1 MNNQDIALQLQIAEF
16 TRIQNQNHPNKFLLL
31 KDIPDSTIVW
41 AYGFIPSDS
50 IQNPRPVLDHTPTK
64 GRILREP
71 GGISFVPFQKG
82 TTTPIKNRTTPA
94 EFRFYADSETNAWA
108 GYYELV
114 KQAYHQI
121 ETYQTNMNIRLR
133 NRIPE
138 YKGKLVIRTNKINF
152 SSDVITKPCSDVCIY
167 LPKYP
172 GLRLYPIYP
181 CPHFDREDPSWY
193 QLNYSLCTANE
204 TIRLEVM
211 DTYPDNLQDI
221 TKPTIVIPKQET
233 MVYKV
238 LGYDKDADIY
248 DVLYQSNCR
257 QDCTKFL
264 ENLISIQRHTDMY
277 RSSCQDPYDWF
288 ALDEGETI
296 LTYPLI

>member
-1 MNNQDIALQLQIAEF
+1 MNKQDIALQLQIAEF
-16 TRIQNQNHPNKFLLL
+16 SRLQNRRYPHRFLLL

-64 GRILREP
+64 GNIIRESY
-71 GGISFVPFQKG
+71 GIYFVPVHPDTEQPIQKRK
-82 TTTPIKNRTTPA
+82 IPA
-94 EFRFYADSETNAWA
+94 EFRFYADSETNAWI

-114 KQAYHQI
+114 KHAYQKM
-121 ETYQTNMNIRLR
+121 ETYQNEIDFRLHR
-133 NRIPE
+133 HLPE
-138 YKGKLVIRTNKINF
+138 CNSKLVIRKEKIMF
-152 SSDVITKPCSDVCIY
+152 SSDVITRPCSDVCIY

-172 GLRLYPIYP
+172 GLRLHPVNP
-181 CPHFDREDPSWY
+181 CPHLDQHDPRW
-193 QLNYSLCTANE
+193 LNLTYSLYTEQEVIELN
-204 TIRLEVM
+204 VM

-221 TKPTIVIPKQET
+221 TKPTIVIPKQENK
-233 MVYKV
+233 VYKV

-248 DVLYQSNCR
+248 DILYQSNCK

-264 ENLISIQRHTDMY
+264 ENLVAIQRYTDMY